1 MERAPQEYDFGGY
14 RALFEAVKRVGLRVQ
29 AVMSFHACGG
39 NVGDSTQVPLPQWV
53 LQVGDTPHPNGRR
66 FWGRGSGSGVQVGDD

>member
-53 LQVGDTPHPNGRR
+53 LQVGDTHIRMGGDSGEEIPV
-66 FWGRGSGSGVQVGDD
+66 RGCK